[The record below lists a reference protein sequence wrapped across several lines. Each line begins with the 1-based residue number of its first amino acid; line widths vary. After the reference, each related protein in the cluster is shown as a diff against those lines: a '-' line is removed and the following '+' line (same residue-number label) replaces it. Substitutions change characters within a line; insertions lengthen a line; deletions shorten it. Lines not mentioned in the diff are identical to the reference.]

1 MAKKKKIKA
10 VKKVVKKNCKNCKNC
25 KKSLK
30 ECIREKVSEFKPLP
44 DPYYPPLVFKKD
56 NLWRRFLRLIGY
68 IP

>member
-10 VKKVVKKNCKNCKNC
+10 VKKAAKKTS
-25 KKSLK
+25 KKCNK
-30 ECIREKVSEFKPLP
+30 ECVREKAYGEPQQVKPLP